1 MKKGA
6 TAESVKFVCRAA
18 KLFKTGLLVD
28 QYDKGARPADFD
40 AQVLD
45 LYSAGADL
53 LRVLDEGD
61 AFKIL
66 MKDLFEVKSRDFA

>member
-1 MKKGA
+1 M
-6 TAESVKFVCRAA
+6 
-18 KLFKTGLLVD
+18 LVD